1 MALEDF
7 ESGPQ
12 PGDDFAP
19 GPWFGHKVFELI
31 REVLMQFFWVVL
43 NGILALVFLAL
54 PVFIGIWLVKLNKRV
69 AKIETLISELK
80 KDGKYSP

>member
-1 MALEDF
+1 
-7 ESGPQ
+7 
-12 PGDDFAP
+12 
-19 GPWFGHKVFELI
+19 
-31 REVLMQFFWVVL
+31 MQFFWVVL

-69 AKIETLISELK
+69 AKLETLISELK